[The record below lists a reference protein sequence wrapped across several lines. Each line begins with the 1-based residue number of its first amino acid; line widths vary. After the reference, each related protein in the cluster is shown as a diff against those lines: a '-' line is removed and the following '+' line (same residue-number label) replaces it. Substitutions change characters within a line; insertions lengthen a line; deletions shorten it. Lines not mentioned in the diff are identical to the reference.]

1 LERVMDPRADERFTQ
16 IYETHYL
23 AVLAYCARRV
33 NRSDAED
40 VSSEVFTV
48 LWKKMDAFDPDAPL
62 PWLYNVALGTIRNR
76 HRANRRSIAL
86 ARKIKGAPSPIGSL
100 APDVVVVRNEQ
111 DEEAL
116 KTLARLR
123 ETDQEVIRL
132 AIWEEMSAVEI
143 GLVIGCS
150 TSAAEQRLH
159 RAKKRLAKKLSPT
172 TIHRSDASPQS
183 LEEGGRP

>member
-1 LERVMDPRADERFTQ
+1 MDPRADERFTQ

-48 LWKKMDAFDPDAPL
+48 LWRKMDACDPDAPL

-76 HRANRRSIAL
+76 HRATRRFTAL
-86 ARKIKGAPSPIGSL
+86 TRKIGVTQPTSGSP
-100 APDVVVVRNEQ
+100 APDVFIVRNEQ

-116 KTLARLR
+116 RNLTRLR
-123 ETDQEVIRL
+123 ESDREVIRL
-132 AIWEEMSAVEI
+132 AIWEEMSAREI

-172 TIHRSDASPQS
+172 TVHRSDASPQP

>member
-1 LERVMDPRADERFTQ
+1 MDPKADERFTR

-48 LWKKMDAFDPDAPL
+48 LWRKMDAFDPDAPL
-62 PWLYNVALGTIRNR
+62 PWLYSVALGTIRNR
-76 HRANRRSIAL
+76 HRATRRSTAL
-86 ARKIKGAPSPIGSL
+86 TRKIGGTHSTTGSS

-111 DEEAL
+111 DKEAL
-116 KTLARLR
+116 TLLARLR

-132 AIWEEMSAVEI
+132 AVWEELSAREI

-172 TIHRSDASPQS
+172 TINRSDASPES
-183 LEEGGRP
+183 LQEGGRP

>member
-1 LERVMDPRADERFTQ
+1 MDPKANERFTR
-16 IYETHYL
+16 IYEAHYL

-48 LWKKMDAFDPDAPL
+48 LWNKMDAFDPDAPL

-76 HRANRRSIAL
+76 HRAARRSIAL
-86 ARKIKGAPSPIGSL
+86 TRKIGGTRSSVGSP
-100 APDVVVVRNEQ
+100 APDVVMVRNEQ

-116 KTLARLR
+116 RTLARLR
-123 ETDQEVIRL
+123 EPDQEVIRL
-132 AIWEEMSAVEI
+132 AVWEEMSAKEI
-143 GLVIGCS
+143 GLVLGCS
-150 TSAAEQRLH
+150 TSAAEQRH
-159 RAKKRLAKKLSPT
+159 PRAKKRLARKLSPT
-172 TIHRSDASPQS
+172 SVYRSDASPQP

>member
-1 LERVMDPRADERFTQ
+1 MDPKADERFTR
-16 IYETHYL
+16 IYEAHYL

-33 NRSDAED
+33 DRSDAED

-48 LWKKMDAFDPDAPL
+48 LWRKMDAFDPAAPL

-76 HRANRRSIAL
+76 HRATRRSIAL
-86 ARKIKGAPSPIGSL
+86 ILKIGGTRSTAGSSV
-100 APDVVVVRNEQ
+100 PDVVLVRNEE

-116 KTLARLR
+116 RYLARLR
-123 ETDQEVIRL
+123 EADQEVIRL
-132 AIWEEMSAVEI
+132 AIWEEMSAREI
-143 GLVIGCS
+143 GLVLGCS

-172 TIHRSDASPQS
+172 TVHRSDASPQP
-183 LEEGGRP
+183 LKEGGRP

>member
-1 LERVMDPRADERFTQ
+1 MDPKADERFTR

-48 LWKKMDAFDPDAPL
+48 LWKKMDAFDLDAPL

-76 HRANRRSIAL
+76 HRATRRSKAL
-86 ARKIKGAPSPIGSL
+86 TRKIGRTQSTIGSP
-100 APDVVVVRNEQ
+100 APDVVIVRNEQ

-132 AIWEEMSAVEI
+132 AIWEEMSAREI

-172 TIHRSDASPQS
+172 TVHRSDASPQP

>member
-1 LERVMDPRADERFTQ
+1 MDPKTDERFTR
-16 IYETHYL
+16 IYEAHYL

-48 LWKKMDAFDPDAPL
+48 LWRKMDAFDPDAPL
-62 PWLYNVALGTIRNR
+62 PWLYSVALGTIRNR
-76 HRANRRSIAL
+76 HRATRRAVAL
-86 ARKIKGAPSPIGSL
+86 ARKMDGAQSSVGSP
-100 APDVVVVRNEQ
+100 APDVVIVRNEQ

-116 KTLARLR
+116 RTLARLR
-123 ETDQEVIRL
+123 EPDQEVIRL
-132 AIWEEMSAVEI
+132 AIWEEMSAREI

-159 RAKKRLAKKLSPT
+159 RAKKRLARKLSPNSVY
-172 TIHRSDASPQS
+172 RSDTSPQP

>member
-1 LERVMDPRADERFTQ
+1 MDPKADERFTR
-16 IYETHYL
+16 IYEMHYL

-48 LWKKMDAFDPDAPL
+48 LWRKMDAFDPAAPL

-76 HRANRRSIAL
+76 HRATRRSVAL
-86 ARKIKGAPSPIGSL
+86 TRKISGTHSTTGTSAPE
-100 APDVVVVRNEQ
+100 VVIVRNEQ

-123 ETDQEVIRL
+123 EPDQEVIRL
-132 AIWEEMSAVEI
+132 SIWEEMSAREI
-143 GLVIGCS
+143 GLVLGCS

-159 RAKKRLAKKLSPT
+159 RAKKRLARMLLPSSNY
-172 TIHRSDASPQS
+172 RSDASPQP